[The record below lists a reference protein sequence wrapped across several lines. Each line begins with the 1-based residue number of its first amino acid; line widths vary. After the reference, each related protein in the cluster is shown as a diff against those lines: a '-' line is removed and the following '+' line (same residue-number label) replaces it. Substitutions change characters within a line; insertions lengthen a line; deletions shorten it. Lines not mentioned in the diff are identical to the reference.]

1 MSQNETATG
10 LPLPPPAVLRQTD
23 AVVDAHEEKAKWEL
37 RNLLVLAAH
46 HVLLRLAW
54 IFKTE
59 TVIIP
64 AFLDTIAGAGW
75 IRGCL
80 PVLNRISQS
89 VAPVLASASLRNA
102 PLKSR
107 MLMNTSMLMAFLFG
121 VLAFLCLNLG
131 REPMPW
137 LPVVFLILYAMFF
150 ATTGVNQL
158 SFNTLQGKLIRPH
171 RRGRLMS
178 LAGMAGSLVAMAGA
192 WFFLADWLALP
203 DGRGFARIFGVT
215 SLCFLLSSFLLWFV
229 HEPRGERGQAE
240 SHPGRLFRNVWRT
253 LREQRS
259 MQRVAVVAMLFMSTM
274 LLFPHYQWLGRS
286 VLNAGP
292 RDLMIWV
299 ILQNLSVGV
308 FSWITG
314 YIGDRYGYR
323 IVIRCETFAMA
334 LVPLVALTLSEV
346 LEPDQRI
353 WYAITFLMLGLTPVT
368 IKTMFNYVL
377 ELVHEEHHPHYLS
390 TLNVCMAAPLF
401 LAPVVGYLIDWN
413 HHVIFVVISGVVLLS
428 GVLTFRMDEPRL
440 ELDNSRSE
448 A

>member
-1 MSQNETATG
+1 MSQNETATDA
-10 LPLPPPAVLRQTD
+10 PLPAPAAVRETD
-23 AVVDAHEEKAKWEL
+23 AVVEDHELKAKWEL

-46 HVLLRLAW
+46 HVFLRLAW

-107 MLMNTSMLMAFLFG
+107 MLMNTSLLMAFLFG

-137 LPVVFLILYAMFF
+137 LPVVFLILYSMFF

-178 LAGMAGSLVAMAGA
+178 VAGMAGSIVAMTGA
-192 WFFLADWLALP
+192 WFLLTGWLSLP

-215 SLCFLLSSFLLWFV
+215 SFCFFLASTILWLV
-229 HEPRGERGQAE
+229 REPRDPQGHAE
-240 SHPGRLFRNVWRT
+240 SHPGRLFLNVWRT

-259 MQRVAVVAMLFMSTM
+259 MQRVAVVAMLYMSSM
-274 LLFPHYQWLGRS
+274 LLFPHYQWLGRT
-286 VLNAGP
+286 LLEAGP

-299 ILQNLSVGV
+299 IGQNLSVGI
-308 FSWITG
+308 FSSITG

-323 IVIRCETFAMA
+323 VVIRCETFAMS
-334 LVPLVALTLSEV
+334 LVPLVAIGLSEY

-353 WYAITFLMLGLTPVT
+353 WYAITFIMLGLTPVT
-368 IKTMFNYVL
+368 VKTLFNYVL

-390 TLNVCMAAPLF
+390 TLNVCMAMPLF
-401 LAPVVGYLIDWN
+401 FAPVVGYLIDWN
-413 HHVIFVVISGVVLLS
+413 HHAMFFLIAGVVFLS
-428 GVLTFRMDEPRL
+428 GLLTFRMDEPRH
-440 ELDNSRSE
+440 ELDE
-448 A
+448 QD